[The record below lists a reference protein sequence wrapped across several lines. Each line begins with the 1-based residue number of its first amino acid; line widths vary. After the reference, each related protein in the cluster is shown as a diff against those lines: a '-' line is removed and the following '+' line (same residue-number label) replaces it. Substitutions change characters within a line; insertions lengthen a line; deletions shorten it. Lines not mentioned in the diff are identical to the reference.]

1 MTSGLNNKQL
11 INSKMS
17 QVLTGNDKRKASCK
31 AVGGEKK
38 KTGHKREDHFAER
51 WGDVSSAITY
61 KAEADKTITDET
73 LLKKLNETLGPL
85 TSGRTS
91 LKSGNNLQFTLGV
104 IPEITEADDKV
115 AAIAKQSLWEKY
127 LAKSHSANP
136 ADILCY
142 RSKTD
147 WIFFKMS
154 DVISFIVKNAKWR
167 ALSSG
172 RLKGDFVNKTSKGFS
187 QYLTYEYR
195 QTHKSHFLGA
205 NGNKGQPFIDL
216 LKENLKFHVEAD

>member
-1 MTSGLNNKQL
+1 
-11 INSKMS
+11 MS
-17 QVLTGNDKRKASCK
+17 QELTGNDKRKASCK

-73 LLKKLNETLGPL
+73 LLKRLNETLGPL

-115 AAIAKQSLWEKY
+115 CAIAQQSLWEKY

-147 WIFFKMS
+147 WTFFKMS
-154 DVISFIVKNAKWR
+154 DVISFIVKKC
-167 ALSSG
+167 
-172 RLKGDFVNKTSKGFS
+172 
-187 QYLTYEYR
+187 
-195 QTHKSHFLGA
+195 
-205 NGNKGQPFIDL
+205 
-216 LKENLKFHVEAD
+216 